1 MVSSRN
7 TRCGSFT
14 LKSFIVLSLVHVE
27 GGQQTNVNHDY
38 MRIEALLE
46 YMVVED
52 NGAGEQAD
60 VLGPEDAEMFENIA
74 NCMVQADILSGN
86 PRWLENFKEIK
97 KVAID
102 LLYNNCRKHWTLLH
116 FNLHLLM
123 LMSRHGWSDTSFSDL
138 LHMLVD
144 AELCK
149 DAELGEAPYYSPP
162 HPPPPPR
169 TRMVLPAPHTL
180 LPRPKLF
187 PWPRAYACASAV
199 ALLGAQHGEIAVH
212 AGAKP
217 GNMVT
222 IISGVPTTIR
232 LIFFYDV
239 KACKT
244 VYYGY
249 KSFLAKSLL
258 SADNVDYT

>member
-162 HPPPPPR
+162 HPPPLPR
-169 TRMVLPAPHTL
+169 ARAWYYQHLTPSSRAPNYFHGPAPMPALVQL
-180 LPRPKLF
+180 LCLVLSMVRLRSMQGRSQEIWSP
-187 PWPRAYACASAV
+187 
-199 ALLGAQHGEIAVH
+199 LLVEYQLPSGYFFFTMSKH
-212 AGAKP
+212 AKQC
-217 GNMVT
+217 
-222 IISGVPTTIR
+222 TTDTR
-232 LIFFYDV
+232 VFWQNRCCQL
-239 KACKT
+239 T
-244 VYYGY
+244 M
-249 KSFLAKSLL
+249 
-258 SADNVDYT
+258 